1 MTQFRNYLGGLV
13 KPTLSLPLSGNK
25 SQQTQ
30 TQTQVHSRRVTV
42 ELECPDVVVPGEE
55 FQLKLHFIP
64 ELLGPDRS
72 SYPSSLTVQLVAHD
86 FDLHEGEAWRRDV
99 PLMTP
104 STLPRPA
111 NSIYR
116 LTPRPV
122 SDPDAAVARVIQA
135 VIWVSGEFLS
145 VADRLV
151 AVVKDRGLLD
161 LHPSTQYLR
170 DILNVIIFIIFAV
183 LLLGFFPVPTALFI
197 VLVLT
202 VFLLLIRRRRDAS
215 QNQKELLEKVRNSGD
230 TRKSLEMWIMTGVDL
245 TVVILHDSNGI
256 LDWSMASPYGS
267 VDTDLE
273 ETEKRIDI
281 GNKPE
286 DFTKNLVNDLSA
298 SEGMPN
304 RFINLRG
311 VGSRIGEK
319 VPRRFWSAL
328 IDVSKA
334 VGNRPPTVLILSE
347 GSYVPWEL
355 AWMDDL
361 LIDPKAPPM
370 LAAQAVVGRWP
381 YDKKKWDRA
390 SFDSTAEKKREVKRL
405 AFFKADYTGTNL
417 IRLEHAE
424 AEVDELAKTYGG
436 SAIDATM
443 TAVTERLRDNDK
455 DDVLHFALHGQYN
468 PQGMMNGLMV
478 LGEKDK
484 DGKRPIS
491 SFTAISVSGCRLR
504 LAPFV
509 FLNACQV
516 GAGAEELAMPSDMA
530 AAFLLEA
537 GASAV
542 VAPLWSINDVV
553 SSEVA
558 ERFYSEAG
566 SSSVAAVLRGIRA
579 EFRELGSATPARDG
593 RDLTSLTR
601 MAYVFFGHPNFRL
614 DVKPVAPLPAAPPL
628 VASDTNIPGTGA
640 L

>member
-1 MTQFRNYLGGLV
+1 MTLIST
-13 KPTLSLPLSGNK
+13 KE
-25 SQQTQ
+25 
-30 TQTQVHSRRVTV
+30 RRGA
-42 ELECPDVVVPGEE
+42 L
-55 FQLKLHFIP
+55 
-64 ELLGPDRS
+64 
-72 SYPSSLTVQLVAHD
+72 
-86 FDLHEGEAWRRDV
+86 DV

-122 SDPDAAVARVIQA
+122 SGPDAAVARVIQA

-230 TRKSLEMWIMTGVDL
+230 TCKSLEMWIMTGVDL

-334 VGNRPPTVLILSE
+334 VGVPLRRPS
-347 GSYVPWEL
+347 
-355 AWMDDL
+355 
-361 LIDPKAPPM
+361 
-370 LAAQAVVGRWP
+370 
-381 YDKKKWDRA
+381 
-390 SFDSTAEKKREVKRL
+390 
-405 AFFKADYTGTNL
+405 
-417 IRLEHAE
+417 
-424 AEVDELAKTYGG
+424 
-436 SAIDATM
+436 
-443 TAVTERLRDNDK
+443 
-455 DDVLHFALHGQYN
+455 
-468 PQGMMNGLMV
+468 
-478 LGEKDK
+478 
-484 DGKRPIS
+484 
-491 SFTAISVSGCRLR
+491 
-504 LAPFV
+504 
-509 FLNACQV
+509 
-516 GAGAEELAMPSDMA
+516 
-530 AAFLLEA
+530 
-537 GASAV
+537 
-542 VAPLWSINDVV
+542 
-553 SSEVA
+553 
-558 ERFYSEAG
+558 
-566 SSSVAAVLRGIRA
+566 
-579 EFRELGSATPARDG
+579 
-593 RDLTSLTR
+593 
-601 MAYVFFGHPNFRL
+601 
-614 DVKPVAPLPAAPPL
+614 
-628 VASDTNIPGTGA
+628 
-640 L
+640 